1 MRAILTV
8 GVSAS
13 GKSTWAAN
21 FVEEKKL
28 ENENWLVINQD
39 EIRLA
44 IVRTEKGND
53 INEVAELKNW
63 DYTYLGEA
71 ETKMANY
78 WEKITQEAIGKDYT
92 GIIISDTNLDGGVK
106 KASKLISYGIDP
118 NNISIQEF
126 SITFEEA
133 VERDKNRKFSVGPDV
148 LKGQFERLE
157 ALYEKRRQEAS
168 NKPKMKM

>member
-1 MRAILTV
+1 MKAILTV

-21 FVEEKKL
+21 FVEQKKL
-28 ENENWLVINQD
+28 ENENWIVINQD

-44 IVRTEKGND
+44 IVRSEKGNN

-63 DYTYLGEA
+63 DYTYQGEA
-71 ETKMANY
+71 ETKMSNY
-78 WEKITQEAIGKDYT
+78 WDNLTKETISKDYT

-106 KASKLISYGIDP
+106 KINKLISFGIEL
-118 NNISIQEF
+118 NNIFIQEF

-133 VERDKNRKFSVGPDV
+133 LERDQNRKFSVGSDV
-148 LKGQFERLE
+148 LKMQFERLE
-157 ALYEKRRQEAS
+157 ALYEKRRQEKA
-168 NKPKMKM
+168 NTPKMKL

>member
-21 FVEEKKL
+21 FVEQRKL
-28 ENENWLVINQD
+28 ENENWFVINQD

-44 IVRTEKGND
+44 IVRVEKGND

-63 DYTYLGEA
+63 DYTYLGES
-71 ETKMANY
+71 ETKMTNY
-78 WEKITQEAIGKDYT
+78 WENLTKEVISKDYT
-92 GIIISDTNLDGGVK
+92 GIIISDTNLDGGEK
-106 KASKLISYGIDP
+106 KINKLVSFGLEP
-118 NNISIQEF
+118 SNISIQEF
-126 SITFEEA
+126 SITFEDA
-133 VERDKNRKFSVGPDV
+133 LERDQNRKFSVGLDV
-148 LKGQFERLE
+148 LKMQFERLE